1 MEYKDTTIGERKFR
15 LGRMTALVGARI
27 LNVLISTS
35 AKQQSSSQNSAE
47 EKTETEQ
54 EKAMFD
60 SFSEEEKA
68 NLIIASSWTLIG
80 TNVPEDV
87 YTQIQKNCLK
97 TCSIYVSPDAPPVP
111 VIMADGKWAAKEIE
125 HDIPT
130 VTQLITEALQFN
142 LAPFFTASALKSGS
156 AAAPKQ

>member
-1 MEYKDTTIGERKFR
+1 
-15 LGRMTALVGARI
+15 MTALVGSRI

-35 AKQQSSSQNSAE
+35 AKQTSSEAPAE
-47 EKTETEQ
+47 EKAQ
-54 EKAMFD
+54 EKSLFD
-60 SFSEEEKA
+60 NLPEEEKA
-68 NLIIASSWTLIG
+68 NLIIASSWMLIG

-97 TCSIYVSPDAPPVP
+97 TCSVYISPDAPPTP
-111 VIMADGKWAAKEIE
+111 VVMSDGRWAVKEIE
-125 HDIPT
+125 NDIPT
-130 VTQLITEALQFN
+130 VNQLIIEALQFN